1 MNSVMLRPRAR
12 RYPIV
17 TTLRFRQGEDEAWQS
32 AWTLDM
38 SRTGVR
44 FSHEGPA
51 PDRATG
57 IEYVLALPIFTGT
70 AGSQVRCTGRVARL
84 EQIGPRHGSWTVV
97 VTVDHYEFLAGMPH

>member
-1 MNSVMLRPRAR
+1 MVHAEVQPRAR

-17 TTLRFRQGEDEAWQS
+17 TTLRFRQGGDESWRS

-51 PDRATG
+51 PERTVG
-57 IEYVLALPIFTGT
+57 IEFVLELPIFAGT
-70 AGSQVRCTGRVARL
+70 SGSQVRCTGRVARI
-84 EQIGPRHGSWTVV
+84 EETGPRHGTWTVA
-97 VTVDHYEFLAGMPH
+97 VTVDEYEFLAGIKQ

>member
-1 MNSVMLRPRAR
+1 MNSVLLRPRAR

-17 TTLRFRQGEDEAWQS
+17 TTLRFRQGADEAWRS

-51 PDRATG
+51 PHTETG
-57 IEYVLALPIFTGT
+57 IEFVLALPIFTG
-70 AGSQVRCTGRVARL
+70 ASGSQVRCTGRVARL
-84 EQIGPRHGSWTVV
+84 EQIGLRDGSWTVA
-97 VTVDHYEFLAGMPH
+97 VTVDHYQFMAGMQQ